1 MAGMMRTSAGGRA
14 LAVVGA
20 IVLFGSLFFLPWF
33 VVSGTRPDLPPGTYD
48 GLASTGLLNTLL
60 GGPWGWIAFVWLAVS
75 AFLGL
80 GVAAVGRKTRRLGT
94 AGIIVLLL
102 YALFL
107 LVVPTYL
114 NPQASSGTASVSFA
128 YGFVAAVLGSALVEA
143 GARLPRAAF
152 GRYQAPTAAGWDESE
167 LQS

>member
-14 LAVVGA
+14 VRVVGA
-20 IVLFGSLFFLPWF
+20 IVVFGRPFFLPWF

-94 AGIIVLLL
+94 AGIIVLLQ

-107 LVVPTYL
+107 LVVATNL
-114 NPQASSGTASVSFA
+114 NPHAPSGTASVAFA
-128 YGFVAAVLGSALVEA
+128 YGHVAAGLGS
-143 GARLPRAAF
+143 
-152 GRYQAPTAAGWDESE
+152 
-167 LQS
+167 

>member
-1 MAGMMRTSAGGRA
+1 MAGMMRTSAGGSA
-14 LAVVGA
+14 LVVVGA
-20 IVLFGSLFFLPWF
+20 IVLFGSLFYVPWF

-102 YALFL
+102 YALSL
-107 LVVPTYL
+107 LVVPT
-114 NPQASSGTASVSFA
+114 NVNTRGSSLTAPVS
-128 YGFVAAVLGSALVEA
+128 SAH
-143 GARLPRAAF
+143 
-152 GRYQAPTAAGWDESE
+152 
-167 LQS
+167 